1 MHSSYNGV
9 HCSQVID
16 RRTTLYSSSSFII
29 QQPKSQNNPHTSSDA
44 CAFDSLLNET
54 MMTCDVRYSSINP
67 SPLPLPIK
75 QLLWPQNVFHCQRI
89 IPQLYPATLCSFQV
103 RAQDHKKACVRRRY
117 STSESLIQ
125 IESQATT
132 QDVLLSI
139 KHQNYGDKTIAWN
152 STRLKC
158 VIKHNPHQQENA
170 SWKSDCLFPT

>member
-29 QQPKSQNNPHTSSDA
+29 QQPKSQNTPHTSSDA
-44 CAFDSLLNET
+44 CAFDSLLNVT
-54 MMTCDVRYSSINP
+54 MTSDVSHSSINP
-67 SPLPLPIK
+67 LPSPLTIK

-89 IPQLYPATLCSFQV
+89 ILQQYPATLCSFQV

-117 STSESLIQ
+117 STSESLIR
-125 IESQATT
+125 IESQATK
-132 QDVLLSI
+132 QDVMLSI